1 MVSTSSRIAD
11 ASSVAATP
19 VGGRPTRTPASMSSL
34 DWPYRYRPTSSRSGR
49 SMTSRSC
56 ADPTEPVAHWMTL
69 IIATTPLAR
78 SEARI
83 SFNRILDRMA
93 HLRIDE
99 AAPGPADDR
108 TYTYDPTSIMRGLSE
123 LHVKFTPVDAVN

>member
-49 SMTSRSC
+49 SITSRSC

-69 IIATTPLAR
+69 IIATTQVVRAGPRSCLQDDAAGVGQDAAGDEELA
-78 SEARI
+78 
-83 SFNRILDRMA
+83 
-93 HLRIDE
+93 
-99 AAPGPADDR
+99 ADTAMTDVLAD
-108 TYTYDPTSIMRGLSE
+108 T
-123 LHVKFTPVDAVN
+123 